1 MTNLE
6 IFFSLGIVIGLIA
19 IVLLRRHD
27 KKPHTH
33 H

>member
-27 KKPHTH
+27 KKPRTH